1 MQPAARFNNPQTTAH
16 FSRNRTVIKTP
27 LTYNPWTGESLPSE
41 PERFAHHYDD
51 ANHRWLYNPWTG
63 SRRPAAEVEADL
75 QGLKL
80 GPPSHDPGTTSP
92 PTPAT
97 TEAGTGTQEPGA
109 TDREPA
115 STSTPTP
122 APCAAPSAM
131 NAVLSSLG
139 AAVAEVNALTRTA
152 VELATK
158 CRALQ
163 ERNGRLQERND
174 ELVNRCRELNRLVD
188 AAVKIRI
195 PAGEAPAQP
204 GPHMRAAA
212 GEGGE
217 K

>member
-1 MQPAARFNNPQTTAH
+1 MDH
-16 FSRNRTVIKTP
+16 
-27 LTYNPWTGESLPSE
+27 
-41 PERFAHHYDD
+41 
-51 ANHRWLYNPWTG
+51 
-63 SRRPAAEVEADL
+63 
-75 QGLKL
+75 
-80 GPPSHDPGTTSP
+80 
-92 PTPAT
+92 
-97 TEAGTGTQEPGA
+97 
-109 TDREPA
+109 EPA
-115 STSTPTP
+115 SMSNP